1 MVFRRRDRR
10 SPWRAATE
18 AVYPRGGWM
27 RALNYIKHRLRRLP
41 DSPEKIGRGMAAGV
55 FISFTPFYGFH
66 FLGGLLI
73 AWAIRGNLIASM
85 IGTFVNNFLTLVPI
99 SAMCIRLGY
108 WMLGLELPAGFV
120 DQMGHAFGEAGRAL
134 WHNAWALVTP
144 ETMHWQ
150 GLVVFFREVF
160 WPYLVG
166 GLVPGVVASL
176 LFYGLT
182 VPLVRAYQAGRRRAL
197 EVRLA
202 RLRKAPP
209 DEGAGTG

>member
-10 SPWRAATE
+10 SPWRLVSD
-18 AVYPRGGWM
+18 AVYPRGGWG
-27 RALNYIKHRLRRLP
+27 RSLEYIKHRLRRLP

-99 SAMCIRLGY
+99 SAMAVGLGY
-108 WMLGLELPAGFV
+108 WMLGMQPREGMVEGL
-120 DQMGHAFGEAGRAL
+120 GHAFGEAWDDL
-134 WHNAWALVTP
+134 WHNLWAIFGP
-144 ETMHWQ
+144 ERMEWA
-150 GLVVFFREVF
+150 GLQQFFREVF

-166 GLVPGVVASL
+166 GLVPGLLVALAS
-176 LFYGLT
+176 YWLT
-182 VPLVRAYQAGRRRAL
+182 VPLVRAYQAARRRAL
-197 EVRLA
+197 EERLA
-202 RLRKAPP
+202 QRLRPP
-209 DEGAGTG
+209 GAGPDSR